1 LYKYLRYFYES
12 PSSLGNRKQAS
23 IALAPRSL
31 VNLIICSVSERLSS
45 IKLKAPLFIF
55 GRLLAQPQKINGS
68 FLLPKYSKR
77 VLASCTTSVYVNL
90 SKNSFFC
97 ASRGRFLVSGC
108 KGTYFFRTNQDFLR
122 KTFDFNATFL
132 RLLMQIKDKMYIH
145 LYNILYKDLL

>member
-1 LYKYLRYFYES
+1 M
-12 PSSLGNRKQAS
+12 
-23 IALAPRSL
+23 
-31 VNLIICSVSERLSS
+31 
-45 IKLKAPLFIF
+45 FIF
-55 GRLLAQPQKINGS
+55 GRLLTQPQKINGS

-108 KGTYFFRTNQDFLR
+108 KGTHFFWTNQDFLR

-145 LYNILYKDLL
+145 LYNIIYRKTYYDTIFFLQAIISVFLIFFQSEELALIILRFMDFVWSF